1 MRFLVCG
8 DTGWQILDKDKHRY
22 LCSGL
27 VVAQTL
33 HFSAVCLPLKRD
45 IVLTVYCD
53 FLLLCKNAS
62 IHHLFAA
69 IAKHEWVNTD
79 SGWVSIL
86 NTECKS
92 TSNSVH

>member
-1 MRFLVCG
+1 MA
-8 DTGWQILDKDKHRY
+8 DLDEDKHRY

-33 HFSAVCLPLKRD
+33 QFSAVCLPLKRD
-45 IVLTVYCD
+45 IVLTVYCE
-53 FLLLCKNAS
+53 FFCCVT
-62 IHHLFAA
+62 IHHLFAV
-69 IAKHEWVNTD
+69 IAKHECM
-79 SGWVSIL
+79 GEYWVSIL